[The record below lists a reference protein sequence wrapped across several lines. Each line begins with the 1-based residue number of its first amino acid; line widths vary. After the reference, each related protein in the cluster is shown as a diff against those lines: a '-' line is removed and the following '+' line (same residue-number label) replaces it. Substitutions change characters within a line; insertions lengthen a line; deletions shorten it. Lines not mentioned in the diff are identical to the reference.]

1 MTRDEFRRSL
11 ADPSPL
17 PGLSVPFA
25 CGGPRM
31 MSGTPLAPLRNR
43 RRARR
48 ARGAMRTGA
57 VSKATEPVDIIGHSE
72 VVAALERAQRRRLVR
87 VYAPDIET
95 VEKLQSLLREV
106 ENGRR

>member
-1 MTRDEFRRSL
+1 MTLDEFRRSL

-17 PGLSVPFA
+17 PGLSVPLA

-43 RRARR
+43 RRAR
-48 ARGAMRTGA
+48 GAMRTGA
-57 VSKATEPVDIIGHSE
+57 VSNTTEPVDINGHSE
-72 VVAALERAQRRRLVR
+72 VVTALERAQRRRLVR
-87 VYAPDIET
+87 VYALDIET